1 MVKYWYQ
8 SWFLLAYE
16 GKETTRRPRRVW
28 KIQKNRQINIG
39 DLGIVSVN
47 EWNIGRYLPI
57 SGSQTDE
64 NRENIGSNIGRI
76 SAWQNGSNPNL
87 GFFPGSSFSTRE
99 ASNFSIF
106 RWIFQRWHLWSL
118 PKLPELVWN
127 SKRIIPIYSETFRLH
142 HVCFTLNIKNYFK
155 VCTSLLK
162 IGVHWGPSLITTIM
176 NLVTVPHHAI
186 TVNGTNPRLG
196 TTHLTG
202 WAIEGS
208 FVLLAYNTF
217 PPHRAHS

>member
-1 MVKYWYQ
+1 MLDIYFDCHGKVLVSIMVFACLWGKRNDTTSKKSVKNPEKSANKY
-8 SWFLLAYE
+8 
-16 GKETTRRPRRVW
+16 RRL
-28 KIQKNRQINIG
+28 G
-39 DLGIVSVN
+39 DCFCQWM
-47 EWNIGRYLPI
+47 EYRPI
-57 SGSQTDE
+57 SGGQTDE

-127 SKRIIPIYSETFRLH
+127 SKRLPPIYSETFRLH

-155 VCTSLLK
+155 VCT
-162 IGVHWGPSLITTIM
+162 TTLQI
-176 NLVTVPHHAI
+176 LR
-186 TVNGTNPRLG
+186 RLG
-196 TTHLTG
+196 PGNCMCLIKHFRIISLVII
-202 WAIEGS
+202 IELKRI
-208 FVLLAYNTF
+208 FLI
-217 PPHRAHS
+217 